1 MECLVLPLQDKLEE
15 WKKLVVNL
23 DKEHSKGNASRK
35 NRWLSNQR
43 VTKPVLIA
51 EYKKVRADIKKR
63 TTEAQRW
70 QKKAKKIRS
79 AAATAAA
86 SGGAASGIGGN
97 ALLMQAANERT
108 LNAANQELLRA
119 ADAAQVDLNSR
130 LALLHVNATLP
141 LPFSVSVSVS
151 FSFSFSSSSM
161 KSMTGWLLTRT
172 VWLMNRLNDYCTGDG
187 EERFALGAD
196 WGTQPLL
203 PLRCL
208 PQTRHGN
215 SALQLL

>member
-141 LPFSVSVSVS
+141 LPFSVSVS

-161 KSMTGWLLTRT
+161 KLMTG
-172 VWLMNRLNDYCTGDG
+172 
-187 EERFALGAD
+187 
-196 WGTQPLL
+196 
-203 PLRCL
+203 
-208 PQTRHGN
+208 
-215 SALQLL
+215 